1 MRDTSPRMLKVNSTL
16 REVIAEEVE
25 RMNDLRLELVS
36 ITGVETSPNL
46 RHAVVYIDVLNTDSS
61 AALAALERASHRLQS
76 AIAGQVRMKYTPTL
90 EFAVDPGVAGGER
103 IDAILRSLEKDKEEP
118 DD

>member
-1 MRDTSPRMLKVNSTL
+1 MLKVNSTL

-25 RMNDLRLELVS
+25 RLNDSRLEMVS

-46 RHAVVYIDVLNTDSS
+46 RHALVYIDVLADDAS
-61 AALAALERASHRLQS
+61 AALTALRRASRRLQS

-90 EFAVDPGVAGGER
+90 EFAVDPGVSGGER
-103 IDAILRSLEKDKEEP
+103 IDAILRSLEEKAGP